1 MKLKTMFKKKLNINI
16 VAPSVE
22 VYSTKRNLDELWD
35 IISGCIIKYA
45 YKTLS
50 SKETKI
56 GIHLPK
62 DLSNSAK
69 ILKDL
74 RLLGKLYHIYTKN
87 YDSIIEDKVR
97 QV

>member
-1 MKLKTMFKKKLNINI
+1 MFKKKLNINI

-22 VYSTKRNLDELWD
+22 IYSTEKNLDELWD
-35 IISGCIIKYA
+35 IISGYIIKCA
-45 YKTLS
+45 YKTLP

-69 ILKDL
+69 MLKDL
-74 RLLGKLYHIYTKN
+74 RLLGKLYHTCAKN
-87 YDSIIEDKVR
+87 HDSIIEDNVR
-97 QV
+97 QD